1 MNELMPC
8 LSGSKLLNQDI
19 FIDYL
24 IEIRSLISC
33 PENIFIKLYLDA
45 MYKFAEYCQAMPF
58 SQTEFCDSYG
68 YLNRQLQLAI
78 AVLKLRRGVLLP
90 RNAGAEI
97 IAAEEAQWTFA
108 LFSATLLT
116 DLYCLQSDREIKL
129 YKADGNIVTECSF
142 LSWQLNESK
151 LYYQMCFVNKKPSE
165 KIDIFM
171 NTFIGRVISV
181 MQVNWLRT
189 NKFLFNQWR
198 NTILQIVSP
207 NNDIEA
213 LIKKAANKAGIL
225 LRNGKSPI
233 EENTIISKNDSDK
246 VNKFI
251 LDDINLKGWS

>member
-1 MNELMPC
+1 
-8 LSGSKLLNQDI
+8 
-19 FIDYL
+19 
-24 IEIRSLISC
+24 
-33 PENIFIKLYLDA
+33 
-45 MYKFAEYCQAMPF
+45 
-58 SQTEFCDSYG
+58 
-68 YLNRQLQLAI
+68 
-78 AVLKLRRGVLLP
+78 
-90 RNAGAEI
+90 
-97 IAAEEAQWTFA
+97 
-108 LFSATLLT
+108 
-116 DLYCLQSDREIKL
+116 
-129 YKADGNIVTECSF
+129 
-142 LSWQLNESK
+142 
-151 LYYQMCFVNKKPSE
+151 MCFVNKKPSE